1 MKTVQMT
8 AAEVA
13 ARTARFDKLQAMS
26 TLKDNKMVPEAAR
39 DIFLARKIMPI
50 LLEQTQNAFGSVAAI
65 YGAAGLTMNIS
76 VCPPGQG
83 PGLHAHHK
91 TFETFFVLDGKFEF
105 FVNDDGGEKVVLN
118 QWDTLS
124 VPPGVCRGFR
134 NIADRDSTLLTV
146 ITGGVHDRNDISLPP
161 SIGQRIDAYGPGV
174 LDEVKKIGLTFDA
187 GIETAGR

>member
-1 MKTVQMT
+1 METVQMT
-8 AAEVA
+8 AEQVA
-13 ARTARFDKLQAMS
+13 QRTARFDQLQAMS
-26 TLKDNKMVPEAAR
+26 TLKDNPVVPLAAR

-50 LLEQTQNAFGSVAAI
+50 LLEQTQNAFGSIAAI

-91 TFETFFVLDGKFEF
+91 TFETFFVLQGKFEF
-105 FVNDDGGEKVVLN
+105 SVNDDGGQKVVLN

-134 NIADRDSTLLTV
+134 NIADSDSVLLTV

-161 SIGQRIDAYGPGV
+161 SIGERLDAFGPGV

-187 GIETAGR
+187 GATAPAR

>member
-8 AAEVA
+8 KEEVA
-13 ARTARFDKLQAMS
+13 QRTARFDKLQAMS
-26 TLKDNKMVPEAAR
+26 TLKDNPAVPLAAR

-50 LLEQTQNAFGSVAAI
+50 VLEQTQNAFGSVAAI

-83 PGLHAHHK
+83 PGLHAHHR
-91 TFETFFVLDGKFEF
+91 TFETFFVLEGIFEF
-105 FVNDDGGEKVVLN
+105 SVNDDGGQKVVLN
-118 QWDTLS
+118 KWDTLS

-134 NIADRDSTLLTV
+134 NIADSDSTLMTV

-161 SIGQRIDAYGPGV
+161 SMGKAIDAHGPGV
-174 LDEVKKIGLTFDA
+174 LDEVKKIGITFDA
-187 GIETAGR
+187 GVETA

>member
-8 AAEVA
+8 KEEVKQ
-13 ARTARFDKLQAMS
+13 RTARFDKLQAMS
-26 TLKDNKMVPEAAR
+26 TLKDNPLVPEAAR

-50 LLEQTQNAFGSVAAI
+50 VLEQTQNAFGSVAAI

-91 TFETFFVLDGKFEF
+91 TFETFFVLEGKFEF
-105 FVNDDGGEKVVLN
+105 SVNDDGAEKVILN

-134 NIADRDSTLLTV
+134 NIDSKDSTLMTV

-161 SIGQRIDAYGPGV
+161 SIGAAIDAHGPGV

-187 GIETAGR
+187 GVETTT

>member
-1 MKTVQMT
+1 MKTVQMSKNEI
-8 AAEVA
+8 AG
-13 ARTARFDKLQAMS
+13 RTARFDKLQAMS
-26 TLKDNKMVPEAAR
+26 TLKDNPVVSQAAR

-50 LLEQTQNAFGSVAAI
+50 VLEQTQNAFGSVAAI

-91 TFETFFVLDGKFEF
+91 TFETFFVLEGSFEF
-105 FVNDDGGEKVVLN
+105 YVNDDAGEKVVLN
-118 QWDTLS
+118 KWDTLS

-134 NIADRDSTLLTV
+134 NIADTDSTLMTV

-161 SIGQRIDAYGPGV
+161 SMGKAIDAHGPGV
-174 LDEVKKIGLTFDA
+174 LDEVKKIGITFDA
-187 GIETAGR
+187 GVETA

>member
-8 AAEVA
+8 KDEVA
-13 ARTARFDKLQAMS
+13 QRTARFDKLQAMS
-26 TLKDNKMVPEAAR
+26 TLKDNPAVPLAAR

-50 LLEQTQNAFGSVAAI
+50 VLEQTQNAFGSVAAI

-83 PGLHAHHK
+83 PGLHAHHR
-91 TFETFFVLDGKFEF
+91 TFETFFVLEGSFEF
-105 FVNDDGGEKVVLN
+105 SINDDGGQKVVLN
-118 QWDTLS
+118 KWDTLS

-134 NIADRDSTLLTV
+134 NIAETDSTLMTV

-161 SIGQRIDAYGPGV
+161 SMGKAIDAHGPGV
-174 LDEVKKIGLTFDA
+174 LDEVKKIGITFDA
-187 GIETAGR
+187 GVETA

>member
-8 AAEVA
+8 AADVA
-13 ARTARFDKLQAMS
+13 QRTARFDQLQAMS
-26 TLKDNKMVPEAAR
+26 TLKDNPVVPEAAR

-83 PGLHAHHK
+83 PGLHAHHR
-91 TFETFFVLDGKFEF
+91 TFETFFVLEGSFEF
-105 FVNDDGGEKVVLN
+105 SVNDDGGQKVVLN
-118 QWDTLS
+118 KWDTLS

-134 NIADRDSTLLTV
+134 NVAERESVLMTV

-161 SIGQRIDAYGPGV
+161 SIGQRIDAFGPGV
-174 LDEVKKIGLTFDA
+174 LDEVKKIGISFDA
-187 GIETAGR
+187 GVETAT

>member
-8 AAEVA
+8 KEEVNQ
-13 ARTARFDKLQAMS
+13 RTARFDKLQAMS
-26 TLKDNKMVPEAAR
+26 TLKDNPAVPEAAR

-50 LLEQTQNAFGSVAAI
+50 VLEQTQNAFGSVAAI

-91 TFETFFVLDGKFEF
+91 TFETFFVLEGKFEF
-105 FVNDDGGEKVVLN
+105 SVNDDGAEKVVLN
-118 QWDTLS
+118 KWDTLS

-134 NIADRDSTLLTV
+134 NIDSKDSTLMTV

-161 SIGQRIDAYGPGV
+161 SIGAAIDAHGPGV

-187 GIETAGR
+187 GVETAT

>member
-8 AAEVA
+8 KEEVNQ
-13 ARTARFDKLQAMS
+13 RTARFDKLQAMS
-26 TLKDNKMVPEAAR
+26 TLKDNPAVPEAAR

-50 LLEQTQNAFGSVAAI
+50 VLEQTQNAFGSVAAI

-91 TFETFFVLDGKFEF
+91 TFETFFVLEGKFEF
-105 FVNDDGGEKVVLN
+105 SVNDDGAEKVILN
-118 QWDTLS
+118 KWDTLS

-134 NIADRDSTLLTV
+134 NIDSKDSTLMTV

-161 SIGQRIDAYGPGV
+161 SIGAAIDAHGPGV

-187 GIETAGR
+187 GVETAT

>member
-8 AAEVA
+8 TKEVA
-13 ARTARFDKLQAMS
+13 ARTARFGALQAMS
-26 TLKDNKMVPEAAR
+26 TLKDSKLVSQEAR

-50 LLEQTQNAFGSVAAI
+50 VLEQTQNAFGSVAAI

-91 TFETFFVLDGKFEF
+91 TFETFIVLQGQFEF
-105 FVNDDGGEKVVLN
+105 SVNDDGGQKVVLN

-134 NIADRDSTLLTV
+134 NMADTDSTLLTV

-161 SIGQRIDAYGPGV
+161 SIGQRLDAFGPGV
-174 LDEVKKIGLTFDA
+174 LQEVKDIGLTFDA
-187 GIETAGR
+187 GA

>member
-8 AAEVA
+8 TAEVLE
-13 ARTARFDKLQAMS
+13 RTARIDKLQAMS
-26 TLKDNKMVPEAAR
+26 TLKDNPRVPEAAR

-50 LLEQTQNAFGSVAAI
+50 VLEQTQNAFGSVAAI

-91 TFETFFVLDGKFEF
+91 TFETFFVLEGKFEF
-105 FVNDDGGEKVVLN
+105 SVNDDGAEKVILN
-118 QWDTLS
+118 KWDTLS

-134 NIADRDSTLLTV
+134 NIVSKDSTLMTV

-161 SIGQRIDAYGPGV
+161 SIGAAIDAHGPGV

-187 GIETAGR
+187 GVETAS

>member
-8 AAEVA
+8 AADVA
-13 ARTARFDKLQAMS
+13 QRTARFDKLQAMS
-26 TLKDNKMVPEAAR
+26 TLKDNPVVPEAAR

-50 LLEQTQNAFGSVAAI
+50 VLEQTQNAFGSVAAI

-83 PGLHAHHK
+83 PGLHAHHR
-91 TFETFFVLDGKFEF
+91 TFETFFVLEGAFEF
-105 FVNDDGGEKVVLN
+105 SVNDDGGQKVVLN
-118 QWDTLS
+118 KWDTLS

-134 NIADRDSTLLTV
+134 NVADRDSVLMTV

-161 SIGQRIDAYGPGV
+161 SIGQRIDAFGPGV
-174 LDEVKKIGLTFDA
+174 LDEVKKIGISFDA
-187 GIETAGR
+187 GVETVS

>member
-8 AAEVA
+8 ADDVA
-13 ARTARFDKLQAMS
+13 SRTARFDKLQAMS
-26 TLKDNKMVPEAAR
+26 TLKDNPVVPEAAR

-50 LLEQTQNAFGSVAAI
+50 VLEQTQNAFGSIAAI
-65 YGAAGLTMNIS
+65 FGAAGLTMNIS

-91 TFETFFVLDGKFEF
+91 TFETFFVLDGSFEF
-105 FVNDDGGEKVVLN
+105 SVNDDGGQKVVLK

-161 SIGQRIDAYGPGV
+161 SIGARIDAYGPGV
-174 LDEVKKIGLTFDA
+174 LDEVKKIGISFDA
-187 GIETAGR
+187 GVETANA

>member
-13 ARTARFDKLQAMS
+13 TRTARFDKLQAMS
-26 TLKDNKMVPEAAR
+26 TLKDNPKVPEAAR

-50 LLEQTQNAFGSVAAI
+50 VLEQTQNAFGNVAAI
-65 YGAAGLTMNIS
+65 FGAAGLTMNIS

-91 TFETFFVLDGKFEF
+91 TFETFLVLEGSFEF
-105 FVNDDGGEKVVLN
+105 SVNDDGGQKVVLN

-134 NIADRDSTLLTV
+134 NIADQDSTLLTV

-161 SIGQRIDAYGPGV
+161 SIGERIDAYGPGV
-174 LDEVKKIGLTFDA
+174 LDEVRKIGISFDA
-187 GIETAGR
+187 GVETAA

>member
-8 AAEVA
+8 KEEVNQ
-13 ARTARFDKLQAMS
+13 RTARFDKLQAMS
-26 TLKDNKMVPEAAR
+26 TLKDNPVVSEAAR

-50 LLEQTQNAFGSVAAI
+50 VLEQTQNAFGSVAAI

-105 FVNDDGGEKVVLN
+105 SVNDDGAEKVILN
-118 QWDTLS
+118 KWDTLS

-134 NIADRDSTLLTV
+134 NIDSKDSTLMTV

-161 SIGQRIDAYGPGV
+161 SIGAAIDAHGPGV
-174 LDEVKKIGLTFDA
+174 SDEVKKIGLTFDA
-187 GIETAGR
+187 GVETTT

>member
-8 AAEVA
+8 PQDLQS
-13 ARTARFDKLQAMS
+13 RTARFDKLQAMS
-26 TLKDNKMVPEAAR
+26 TLKDNPLVPQAAR

-91 TFETFFVLDGKFEF
+91 TFETFFVLSGQFEF
-105 FVNDDGGEKVVLN
+105 SVNDDGGEKVVLN

-134 NIADRDSTLLTV
+134 NIAATDSTLLTV

-161 SIGQRIDAYGPGV
+161 SMGKAIDAYGPGV
-174 LDEVKKIGLTFDA
+174 LDEVKKIGISFDA
-187 GIETAGR
+187 GLETTA

>member
-8 AAEVA
+8 KEEVNQ
-13 ARTARFDKLQAMS
+13 RTARFDKLQAMS
-26 TLKDNKMVPEAAR
+26 TLKDNPAVPEAAR

-50 LLEQTQNAFGSVAAI
+50 VLEQTQNAFGSVAAI

-91 TFETFFVLDGKFEF
+91 TFETFFVLEGKFEF
-105 FVNDDGGEKVVLN
+105 SVNDDGAEKVVLN

-134 NIADRDSTLLTV
+134 NIDSKDSTLMTV

-161 SIGQRIDAYGPGV
+161 SIGAAIDAHGPGV

-187 GIETAGR
+187 GVETAT

>member
-8 AAEVA
+8 AEEVA
-13 ARTARFDKLQAMS
+13 QRTARFDKLQAMS
-26 TLKDNKMVPEAAR
+26 TLKDSAVVPQEAR

-50 LLEQTQNAFGSVAAI
+50 VLEQTQNAFGSVAAI

-91 TFETFFVLDGKFEF
+91 TFETFFVLEGRFEF
-105 FVNDDGGEKVVLN
+105 SVNDDGGQKVVLDK
-118 QWDTLS
+118 WDTLS

-134 NIADRDSTLLTV
+134 NIADKDSVLMTV

-161 SIGQRIDAYGPGV
+161 SIGERIDAFGPGV

-187 GIETAGR
+187 GVEARN

>member
-8 AAEVA
+8 KEEVNQ
-13 ARTARFDKLQAMS
+13 RTARFDKLQAMS
-26 TLKDNKMVPEAAR
+26 TLKDNPVVSEAAR

-50 LLEQTQNAFGSVAAI
+50 VLEQTQNAFGSVAAI

-91 TFETFFVLDGKFEF
+91 TFETFFVLEGKFEF
-105 FVNDDGGEKVVLN
+105 SVNDDGAEKVVLN
-118 QWDTLS
+118 KWDTLS

-134 NIADRDSTLLTV
+134 NIDSKESTLMTV

-161 SIGQRIDAYGPGV
+161 SIGAAIDAHGPGV

-187 GIETAGR
+187 GVETAT

>member
-8 AAEVA
+8 ADDVA
-13 ARTARFDKLQAMS
+13 SRTARFDKLQAMS
-26 TLKDNKMVPEAAR
+26 TLKDNPVVPEAAR

-50 LLEQTQNAFGSVAAI
+50 VLEQTQNAFGSIAAI
-65 YGAAGLTMNIS
+65 FGAAGLTMNIS

-91 TFETFFVLDGKFEF
+91 TFETFFVLDGSFEF
-105 FVNDDGGEKVVLN
+105 SVNDDGGQKVVLN

-161 SIGQRIDAYGPGV
+161 SIGARIDAYGPGV
-174 LDEVKKIGLTFDA
+174 LDEVKKIGISFDA
-187 GIETAGR
+187 GIETANA

>member
-8 AAEVA
+8 KEDVAE
-13 ARTARFDKLQAMS
+13 RTARFDKLQAMS
-26 TLKDNKMVPEAAR
+26 TLKDNPIVSQEAR

-50 LLEQTQNAFGSVAAI
+50 VLEQTQNAFGSVAAI

-91 TFETFFVLDGKFEF
+91 TFETFFVLDGSFEF
-105 FVNDDGGEKVVLN
+105 SVNDNGGQKVVLN
-118 QWDTLS
+118 KWDTLS

-134 NIADRDSTLLTV
+134 NIADTDSTLMTV

-161 SIGQRIDAYGPGV
+161 SMGKAIDAHGPGV
-174 LDEVKKIGLTFDA
+174 LDEVKKIGITFDA
-187 GIETAGR
+187 GVETA

>member
-8 AAEVA
+8 KEEVA
-13 ARTARFDKLQAMS
+13 QRTARFDNLQAMS
-26 TLKDNKMVPEAAR
+26 TLKDNPAVPLAAR

-50 LLEQTQNAFGSVAAI
+50 VLEQTQNAFGSVAAI

-83 PGLHAHHK
+83 PGLHAHHR
-91 TFETFFVLDGKFEF
+91 TFETFFVLEGIFEF
-105 FVNDDGGEKVVLN
+105 SVNDDGGQKVVLN
-118 QWDTLS
+118 KWDTLS

-134 NIADRDSTLLTV
+134 NIADTDSTLMTV

-161 SIGQRIDAYGPGV
+161 SMGKAIDAHGPGV
-174 LDEVKKIGLTFDA
+174 LDEVKKIGITFDA
-187 GIETAGR
+187 GVETA

>member
-8 AAEVA
+8 KEEVNQ
-13 ARTARFDKLQAMS
+13 RTARFDKLQAMS
-26 TLKDNKMVPEAAR
+26 TLKDNPAVPEAAR

-50 LLEQTQNAFGSVAAI
+50 VLEQTQNAFGSVAAI

-91 TFETFFVLDGKFEF
+91 TFETFFVLEGKFEF
-105 FVNDDGGEKVVLN
+105 SVNDDGAEKVVLN

-134 NIADRDSTLLTV
+134 NIDSKDSTLMTV

-161 SIGQRIDAYGPGV
+161 SIGVAIDAHGPGV

-187 GIETAGR
+187 GVETAT

>member
-8 AAEVA
+8 TADVA
-13 ARTARFDKLQAMS
+13 QRTARFDQLQAMS
-26 TLKDNKMVPEAAR
+26 TLKDNPVVPEAAR

-83 PGLHAHHK
+83 PGLHAHHR
-91 TFETFFVLDGKFEF
+91 TFETFFVLEGSFEF
-105 FVNDDGGEKVVLN
+105 SVNDDGGQKVVLN
-118 QWDTLS
+118 KWDTLS

-134 NIADRDSTLLTV
+134 NVAERDSVLMTV

-161 SIGQRIDAYGPGV
+161 SIGQRIDAFGPGV
-174 LDEVKKIGLTFDA
+174 LDEVKKIGISFDA
-187 GIETAGR
+187 GVETAT

>member
-8 AAEVA
+8 AADVA
-13 ARTARFDKLQAMS
+13 SRTARFDKLQAMS
-26 TLKDNKMVPEAAR
+26 TLKDNPVVPEAAR

-50 LLEQTQNAFGSVAAI
+50 VLEQTQNAFGGIAAI
-65 YGAAGLTMNIS
+65 FGAAGLTMNIS

-91 TFETFFVLDGKFEF
+91 TFETIFVLDGSFEF
-105 FVNDDGGEKVVLN
+105 SVNDDGGQKVVLK

-161 SIGQRIDAYGPGV
+161 SIGARIDAYGPGV
-174 LDEVKKIGLTFDA
+174 LDEVKKIGISFDA
-187 GIETAGR
+187 GIETANP

>member
-8 AAEVA
+8 QEEVA
-13 ARTARFDKLQAMS
+13 TRTARFDKLQAMS
-26 TLKDNKMVPEAAR
+26 TLKDNPIVPQAAK

-50 LLEQTQNAFGSVAAI
+50 VLEQTQNAFGNAAAI
-65 YGAAGLTMNIS
+65 FGAAGLTMNIS

-91 TFETFFVLDGKFEF
+91 TYETFFVLKGSFEF
-105 FVNDDGGEKVVLN
+105 YVNDDGGQKVTLN
-118 QWDTLS
+118 QWDTFS

-134 NIADRDSTLLTV
+134 NTAAEDSVLLTV

-161 SIGQRIDAYGPGV
+161 SIGQAIDAYGPGV

-187 GIETAGR
+187 GVETAA

>member
-8 AAEVA
+8 SEEVQT
-13 ARTARFDKLQAMS
+13 RTARFDKLQAMS
-26 TLKDNKMVPEAAR
+26 TLKDSAIVSQEAR

-50 LLEQTQNAFGSVAAI
+50 VLEQTQNAFGSVAAI

-91 TFETFFVLDGKFEF
+91 TFETFFVLEGSFEF
-105 FVNDDGGEKVVLN
+105 SVNDDGGQKIVLN
-118 QWDTLS
+118 QYDTLS

-134 NIADRDSTLLTV
+134 NIAATESKLLTV

-161 SIGQRIDAYGPGV
+161 SIGARLDAFGPGV

-187 GIETAGR
+187 GQEKADA

>member
-8 AAEVA
+8 ADEVKL
-13 ARTARFDKLQAMS
+13 RTAQFGSLQAMS
-26 TLKDNKMVPEAAR
+26 TLKDNPVVPQAAK
-39 DIFLARKIMPI
+39 DIFLARKIMPV

-91 TFETFFVLDGKFEF
+91 TFETFFVLEGKFEF
-105 FVNDDGGEKVVLN
+105 YVNDDGGEKVILN
-118 QWDTLS
+118 QWDTFS

-134 NIADRDSTLLTV
+134 NIDTKDSTLLTV

-161 SIGQRIDAYGPGV
+161 SMGAQIDAYGPGV
-174 LDEVKKIGLTFDA
+174 LDEVKKIGLSFDA
-187 GIETAGR
+187 GA

>member
-8 AAEVA
+8 AADVA
-13 ARTARFDKLQAMS
+13 QRTARFDKLQAMS
-26 TLKDNKMVPEAAR
+26 TLKDNPLVPEAAR

-50 LLEQTQNAFGSVAAI
+50 VLEQTQNAFGSVAAI

-83 PGLHAHHK
+83 PGLHAHHR
-91 TFETFFVLDGKFEF
+91 TFETFFVLEGAFEF
-105 FVNDDGGEKVVLN
+105 SVNDDGGEKVVLN
-118 QWDTLS
+118 KWDTLS

-134 NIADRDSTLLTV
+134 NVADRDSVLMTV

-161 SIGQRIDAYGPGV
+161 SIGQRIDAFGPGV
-174 LDEVKKIGLTFDA
+174 LDEVKKIGISFDA
-187 GIETAGR
+187 GVETAS

>member
-8 AAEVA
+8 KEEVA
-13 ARTARFDKLQAMS
+13 QRTARFDKLQAMS
-26 TLKDNKMVPEAAR
+26 TLKDNPAVPLAAR

-50 LLEQTQNAFGSVAAI
+50 VLEQTQNAFGSVAAI

-91 TFETFFVLDGKFEF
+91 TFETFFVLDGSFEF
-105 FVNDDGGEKVVLN
+105 SVNDDGGQKVVLK

-161 SIGQRIDAYGPGV
+161 SIGARIDAYGPGV
-174 LDEVKKIGLTFDA
+174 LDEVKKIGISFDA
-187 GIETAGR
+187 GIETANA